1 MKTVL
6 KGVAL
11 GFMAVPL
18 LAGVALAGGPEHVE
32 GNCGNQAELVEGG
45 NIRTVEGDGSTISLR
60 YTNGLGIANNVKLR
74 ISPISEEKG
83 AFADTTVVGPE
94 TGGTW
99 TLAKDVLNG
108 TKFHLNY
115 RSAEKVQV
123 DDHGDGELAWS
134 MPSGSPRQGIALSIY
149 SSLLRVAGPCS

>member
-1 MKTVL
+1 MPARS
-6 KGVAL
+6 AL
-11 GFMAVPL
+11 HETDPPAPARQDQTTSDRPTPNRLQPVTQPTPTITPREWPECL
-18 LAGVALAGGPEHVE
+18 L
-32 GNCGNQAELVEGG
+32 
-45 NIRTVEGDGSTISLR
+45 EGDGSTISLR

-83 AFADTTVVGPE
+83 AFANTTVVGPE

-123 DDHGDGELAWS
+123 DDHWEGELAW
-134 MPSGSPRQGIALSIY
+134 
-149 SSLLRVAGPCS
+149 